1 MLLKIVCFVCAY
13 TAVAITQKSIKIH
26 KIYMGEN
33 RLHAQEVVIVVGI
46 VKVITLSCMYAACE
60 PYKLTILH

>member
-1 MLLKIVCFVCAY
+1 MA
-13 TAVAITQKSIKIH
+13 QKSVKIH

-46 VKVITLSCMYAACE
+46 YSQGHYF
-60 PYKLTILH
+60 KLHVRSL